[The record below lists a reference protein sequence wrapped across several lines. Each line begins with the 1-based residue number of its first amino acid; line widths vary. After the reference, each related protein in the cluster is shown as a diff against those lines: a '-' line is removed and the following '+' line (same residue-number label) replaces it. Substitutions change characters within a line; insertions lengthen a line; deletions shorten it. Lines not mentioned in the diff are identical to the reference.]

1 MDHDQEDC
9 MGRIEPLFEVLSESL
24 HHGMTFY
31 QTNYTPEVIAQ
42 QRERTA
48 ANCVYDHG
56 FHRMKEKLDT
66 APGCTFLNIRGL
78 EVLNYYDLAVIRLKK
93 LNSAG
98 RWQNA
103 RTLQQKNFDDQLPLI
118 GLPNAAVRLVVGYQ
132 PDHAFTAID
141 RIIVSRPL
149 GKTIKWTA
157 QIIADGEK
165 PSWIDITPARL
176 TGTEQ
181 TDFDA
186 SRRRH

>member
-1 MDHDQEDC
+1 MDQDQQDC

-31 QTNYTPEVIAQ
+31 QTNYTPETIAQ
-42 QRERTA
+42 QRDRTA

-56 FHRMKEKLDT
+56 FHRMREKLDLS
-66 APGCTFLNIRGL
+66 PGCKFLNVRGL
-78 EVLNYYDLAVIRLKK
+78 EVLNYLDLAVVRLKK
-93 LNSAG
+93 LNGAG

-103 RTLQQKNFDDQLPLI
+103 RTPQQKNFDDQLPLK

-132 PDHAFTAID
+132 PDEAFTAIE

-149 GKTIKWTA
+149 GKTIRWTA
-157 QIIADGEK
+157 QIIVGGEK
-165 PSWIDITPARL
+165 PSWVDITPARL
-176 TGTEQ
+176 PGTEQ

-186 SRRRH
+186 TRRRH